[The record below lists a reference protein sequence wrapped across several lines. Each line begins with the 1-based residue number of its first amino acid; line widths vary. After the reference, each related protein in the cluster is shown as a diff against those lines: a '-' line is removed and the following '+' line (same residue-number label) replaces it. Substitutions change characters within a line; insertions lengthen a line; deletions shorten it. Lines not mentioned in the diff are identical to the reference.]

1 MDLDRSLR
9 RAIET
14 GDVVLG
20 TKGALQAVEKKK
32 AKLVVASRNPPPGV
46 VERLQQAAS
55 PPPLFLFPGGN
66 QELGTACG
74 KPFSVGLLAVLD
86 PGDSDILAA
95 VKGGEESA
103 PSRRGRG
110 KRARKEKAPAEAS
123 EAAPEEKM
131 P

>member
-20 TKGALQAVEKKK
+20 TKGALQAVEKRK

-46 VERLQQAAS
+46 VERLQQTAS
-55 PPPLFLFPGGN
+55 PPPLFLFPGSN

-95 VKGGEESA
+95 VKGGEGPA
-103 PSRRGRG
+103 RRGRG
-110 KRARKEKAPAEAS
+110 KRARKEKPPAEAS

-131 P
+131 Q